1 MKVGFSFL
9 LFYLFIFFWA
19 EVCFFTE
26 SIQADHYSCDPVLL
40 SYKLCFSNQLCTAR
54 LFIDENGDDM
64 ETFQFLY
71 EHVTRDTEFENW
83 ISEQLCDHV
92 MGNITGLSLSQ
103 QDFIDYNTLDEFYK
117 LWIRF
122 MSEHR
127 ECDHTNQYF
136 DGVIKSCICKQ
147 DKECTY
153 IHPHDIEFHTSHY
166 QLLCWLIIF
175 LITAISV
182 YFIKKAQSL
191 TLLFEEI
198 KMLLTNKV

>member
-1 MKVGFSFL
+1 MRGGFLFL
-9 LFYLFIFFWA
+9 IFYLFISFC
-19 EVCFFTE
+19 VGISFFTN
-26 SIQADHYSCDPVLL
+26 IVYANHQSCDPVLL
-40 SYKLCFSNQLCTAR
+40 SYKLCFSNPLCTTR

-83 ISEQLCDHV
+83 ISGQLCDHV
-92 MGNITGLSLSQ
+92 VGNLTGVLLSQ
-103 QDFIDYNTLDEFYK
+103 QEFINYDGLDEFYR

-147 DKECTY
+147 DKDCVY

-175 LITAISV
+175 LITTVSV
-182 YFIKKAQSL
+182 YFIKQAQSL
-191 TLLFEEI
+191 TLLFKEI